1 MLWFKKLILPV
12 LLVFSGQIAPT
23 TPAALVQTI
32 SQKSFS
38 TFWQWKAACDASYN
52 TTKTPLT
59 LELLLSE
66 LNAFVQSQNNGPL
79 ADPNNWVKTGLLGKQ
94 KPSNEFYSTTKFEP
108 YVQKLEVPANAEVAF
123 HGDVHGD
130 IKSFNAFIED
140 LNNKGYMDPQDPFK
154 IKKQNFKIIMLGD
167 YTDRG
172 QYGAEVL
179 YAVLRMKQLNPNN
192 FFMVRGNHEDL
203 QINAFY
209 GLTQELR
216 SKFTNPN
223 EVMNAIH
230 RTYNYLPVAL
240 YLKSGKNAIQ
250 CCHGGMEI
258 GFTHIKKLLDASGP
272 QQFVLLDDL
281 KRATRINELPT
292 KEQGA
297 FDYINKQDM
306 QLYGPTNVGF
316 MWNDFSFEHELT
328 TDKYAPI
335 FQHDCRCEYP
345 EKITKYVLKHDSTP
359 TCTIRGV
366 FRAHQHSHSTM
377 DCILNRNEH
386 THAEN
391 TGVAKLWPPQ
401 DHMQQPAQK
410 LWDGIVCT
418 FCVSPGAYGSTYNFN
433 FDSFGI
439 LKTAQ
444 NFDDWRLAMTRLVT
458 TQ

>member
-1 MLWFKKLILPV
+1 MLSYKKLIFA
-12 LLVFSGQIAPT
+12 LLFTACGQLLPT
-23 TPAALVQTI
+23 TPNAQRISAVQQT
-32 SQKSFS
+32 FS
-38 TFWQWKAACDASYN
+38 TFGEWKTACD
-52 TTKTPLT
+52 TKTPLT
-59 LELLLSE
+59 QEAFLSE
-66 LNAFVQSQNNGPL
+66 LQAFVESQNNGPL
-79 ADPNNWVKTGLLGKQ
+79 SDVDNWVKTGLFGKQ
-94 KPSNEFYSTTKFEP
+94 KPSNEFYTSTKFEP
-108 YVQKLEVPANAEVAF
+108 YVQKLEVSRDAEVAF

-130 IKSFNAFIED
+130 IKSFNAFIQD
-140 LNNKGYMDPQDPFK
+140 LQSKGYMDAQDPFK
-154 IKKQNFKIIMLGD
+154 IIKPNFYIIMLGD

-179 YAVLRMKQLNPNN
+179 YAVMRMKRANPNH

-203 QINAFY
+203 NINARY

-216 SKFTNPN
+216 NKFANPTA
-223 EVMNAIH
+223 VMDAIH

-240 YLKSGKNAIQ
+240 YLKSGNNALQ

-258 GFTHIKKLLDASGP
+258 GFEHTQKLLDAPRS
-272 QQFVLLDDL
+272 QFVLLDNL
-281 KRATRINELPT
+281 KKSTCVNNLPAKERA
-292 KEQGA
+292 A

-328 TDKYAPI
+328 QDKYAPI

-345 EKITKYVLKHDSTP
+345 EKITKYLLKHNSTP
-359 TCTIRGV
+359 TCHIRGV
-366 FRAHQHSHSTM
+366 FRAHQHGPSTM
-377 DCILNRNEH
+377 PYILNRNGH

-401 DHMQQPAQK
+401 DHMQQPVQK

-418 FCVSPGAYGSTYNFN
+418 FSVSPGAYGSAYNFN
-433 FDSFGI
+433 FDSYGI

-444 NFDDWRLAMTRLVT
+444 NFDDWRLEIHRLVT